1 MIRCILKEI
10 AYVIELRPRMVSN
23 VQACARALAQASIK
37 TFCEGA
43 EIKGLSLGG
52 KDLRVSFL
60 DKPATAPQQNSS
72 KQARASIH
80 PHATSR
86 SPSKRA
92 MSHSIFVTASIL
104 AQCTFVMIDMGHSL
118 STLGTSGS
126 CRVACCR
133 PPPEQAAVAPAPTSR
148 SQREIPSHKLP
159 RIANA
164 MHKKMLAPPG
174 GFSHNIFG

>member
-37 TFCEGA
+37 TFCEGEA

-80 PHATSR
+80 PHATS
-86 SPSKRA
+86 
-92 MSHSIFVTASIL
+92 
-104 AQCTFVMIDMGHSL
+104 
-118 STLGTSGS
+118 TSGS

>member
-1 MIRCILKEI
+1 M
-10 AYVIELRPRMVSN
+10 
-23 VQACARALAQASIK
+23 RALWLNAERNRYCSRLVQSRRDVGLDL
-37 TFCEGA
+37 TLFLLEA

-86 SPSKRA
+86 SPS
-92 MSHSIFVTASIL
+92 
-104 AQCTFVMIDMGHSL
+104 
-118 STLGTSGS
+118 TSGS